1 MRSLCKLVI
10 QVGIIGYRNHAKRII
25 SLLNVKEDVKIKYIF
40 HPVKSS
46 EKSIN
51 TNNISDLFKCDAIF
65 IISPNHTH
73 FEYIKKFIHNFNGYI
88 FCEKIPVVSIEELEW
103 LKNIPEAKQSKIFF
117 NFNYRFRGVS
127 ELIKK
132 YLNSEQIG
140 RVIHIN
146 IISTHGLAFK
156 QSYIDSWRS
165 NTELNPHSVLETS
178 TVHFID
184 LLNLYLG
191 SIELATYNP
200 NKIANEGDSF
210 DTSHVFLNYKNDVT
224 ASILNSYAGP
234 FIYEIS
240 IIGTNGF
247 FTIRDDN
254 LIVQSPRDTFDEKGF
269 FKSPPIVQEK
279 PFKSKDDHIESLKKS
294 IDFFL
299 EHVKNLKRIDLEY
312 FDSSIETNRL
322 VLDLINNFKEKE

>member
-1 MRSLCKLVI
+1 MK
-10 QVGIIGYRNHAKRII
+10 VGVIGYKNHAKRII
-25 SLLNVKEDVKIKYIF
+25 SLLNIKEDIKIKYIF
-40 HPVKSS
+40 HPLKNS
-46 EKSIN
+46 ENSIN
-51 TNNISDLFKCDAIF
+51 TNNISDLFECDAIF

-73 FEYIKKFIHNFNGYI
+73 FEYIKKFIYNFDGYI
-88 FCEKIPVVSIEELEW
+88 FCEKIPVISNEELEW
-103 LKNIPEAKQSKIFF
+103 LKKIPEEKKLKLFF

-132 YLNSEQIG
+132 YLNSEEIG
-140 RVIHIN
+140 KVFHIN

-165 NTELNPHSVLETS
+165 SIELNPHSILETA

-191 SIELATYNP
+191 SVELATYNP
-200 NKIANEGDSF
+200 HKIANKGDSF
-210 DTSHVFLNYKNDVT
+210 DISHVFLSYKNGIT

-247 FTIRDDN
+247 FTIRDN
-254 LIVQSPRDTFDEKGF
+254 KMIIQSPRDTFDEKGF
-269 FKSPPIVQEK
+269 FKSPPIIHEEL
-279 PFKSKDDHIESLKKS
+279 FKSKDDYMESLKKS
-294 IDFFL
+294 LDFFL
-299 EHVKNLKRIDLEY
+299 EHVKNLKGISLEY
-312 FDSSIETNRL
+312 FDSSLETNRL
-322 VLDLINNFKEKE
+322 VLDLINNFKQK

>member
-103 LKNIPEAKQSKIFF
+103 LKKIPEAKKSKIFF

-184 LLNLYLG
+184 SGIDTGPIILQ
-191 SIELATYNP
+191 
-200 NKIANEGDSF
+200 DSF
-210 DTSHVFLNYKNDVT
+210 EYDDCHSLIEVRIKAMKKCSELMIKSLILLEFSGYSPKSQNPSLGINYSHLPTDK
-224 ASILNSYAGP
+224 
-234 FIYEIS
+234 
-240 IIGTNGF
+240 
-247 FTIRDDN
+247 
-254 LIVQSPRDTFDEKGF
+254 
-269 FKSPPIVQEK
+269 
-279 PFKSKDDHIESLKKS
+279 
-294 IDFFL
+294 
-299 EHVKNLKRIDLEY
+299 LEY
-312 FDSSIETNRL
+312 IEQKLSKN
-322 VLDLINNFKEKE
+322 K